1 MQVRMRNLRWLIADF
16 SDHTP
21 TAKTITSVFVHC
33 FISSCKTKF
42 TSKYDINF
50 LLSLVNLISLD
61 IFFLFLSGIS
71 FPFSYY
77 STIVKD
83 IRSVDSIEQI
93 SLRHGHGTPLTSSLT
108 SSQ

>member
-50 LLSLVNLISLD
+50 LLSLVYLISLD
-61 IFFLFLSGIS
+61 IFFYFCLEYHFH
-71 FPFSYY
+71 FP
-77 STIVKD
+77 I
-83 IRSVDSIEQI
+83 ILQ
-93 SLRHGHGTPLTSSLT
+93 
-108 SSQ
+108 